1 MNKEKAA
8 VLLGQGL
15 TPSVVASVVGCSP
28 AYMSQLM
35 ATEDFKLMVLANRT
49 EAAKL
54 PDDELITTKYV
65 GMEHK
70 LLQAMEQALPNAE
83 LPAITN
89 ALKVVAE
96 RQEKRASRL
105 QAPQVAEAG
114 RTQVVVQIAMPQ
126 TAMPHILLNE
136 KKEVIAIDNRPMAPM
151 ASSAVQNM
159 FAVKRAEREQALQQK
174 ALEETA
180 PLRQPLRHLPQ
191 DF

>member
-28 AYMSQLM
+28 AYISQLM
-35 ATEDFKLMVLANRT
+35 ATEDFKLLVLSHRT
-49 EAAKL
+49 ESAKL

-70 LLQAMEQALPNAE
+70 LLQAMEQALPSAE
-83 LPAITN
+83 LPAITA

-105 QAPQVAEAG
+105 AAPAIAEAG
-114 RTQVVVQIAMPQ
+114 KTQVVVQIAMPQ

-136 KKEVIAIDNRPMAPM
+136 RKEVIAIDNKPMAPM
-151 ASSAVQNM
+151 ASSAVQGM
-159 FAVKRAEREQALQQK
+159 FAAKRAEREQELQQK
-174 ALEETA
+174 ALEQTA
-180 PLRQPLRHLPQ
+180 QRSLPQ